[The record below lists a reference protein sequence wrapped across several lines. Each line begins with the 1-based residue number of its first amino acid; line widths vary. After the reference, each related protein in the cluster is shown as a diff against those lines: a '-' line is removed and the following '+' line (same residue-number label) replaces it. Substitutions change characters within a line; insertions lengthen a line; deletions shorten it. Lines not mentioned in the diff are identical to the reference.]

1 VKVAGKTGTAE
12 LTTTVKKEGQTTPP
26 LQQGVNA
33 KPPGYDTDAWF
44 TAYAPVR
51 RPKIVV
57 CVLIVHGG
65 AGGSSAAPAA
75 RGVLQAGLAARRS

>member
-12 LTTTVKKEGQTTPP
+12 LTTTVKKDGEAQP
-26 LQQGVNA
+26 LPDGVSA

-51 RPKIVV
+51 RPRLAV

-65 AGGSSAAPAA
+65 AGGATAAPAA
-75 RGVLQAGLAARRS
+75 RGVLQAGL